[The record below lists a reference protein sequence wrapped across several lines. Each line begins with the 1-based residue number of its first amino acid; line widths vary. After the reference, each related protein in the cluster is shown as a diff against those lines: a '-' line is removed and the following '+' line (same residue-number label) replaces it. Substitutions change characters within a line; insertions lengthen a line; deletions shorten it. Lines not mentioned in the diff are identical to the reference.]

1 MDIRPLHTDDD
12 YRAALAELSALVD
25 QDPEP
30 GTPEGDRLE
39 VLSILAEYYEGGL
52 MATEHLL
59 RSPTNVDHWERSI
72 DQLRSGNHR
81 DDRAPESS
89 SNYRVMEF
97 SEGEER
103 WQAIHEVHYREGV
116 PASYSEQPAS
126 VQWDA
131 EDSNDTGHGIL
142 DRMRDSLN
150 KPVLRPEDFA

>member
-12 YRAALAELSALVD
+12 YRAALAEVSALVD
-25 QDPEP
+25 QDQEP

-39 VLSILAEYYEGGL
+39 VLSILVEYYEGGL

-59 RSPTNVDHWERSI
+59 RAPTNVDHLE
-72 DQLRSGNHR
+72 RSGNHR

-89 SNYRVMEF
+89 WNYRVMEF

-131 EDSNDTGHGIL
+131 EDSNGTGHGIL

>member
-1 MDIRPLHTDDD
+1 MVGKLKGIVRKPARPVSVDDMNKAVQD
-12 YRAALAELSALVD
+12 AAVSAYDDSV
-25 QDPEP
+25 
-30 GTPEGDRLE
+30 
-39 VLSILAEYYEGGL
+39 
-52 MATEHLL
+52 
-59 RSPTNVDHWERSI
+59 RSI

-89 SNYRVMEF
+89 WNYRVMEF

-131 EDSNDTGHGIL
+131 EDRNDTGHGNL